1 MGVGVGSPGDGLGV
15 GLGLGLGL
23 GLPPG
28 VGLGIGSGLGVGLA
42 SGLGDGVCTGIAVG
56 FATCVPVAVGVVC
69 LVLVFA
75 MLLDGL
81 KVHFMFDP
89 DTGVRVSLL
98 PLFFPRSEMTFDVA
112 AALESAAL
120 T

>member
-1 MGVGVGSPGDGLGV
+1 
-15 GLGLGLGL
+15 
-23 GLPPG
+23 
-28 VGLGIGSGLGVGLA
+28 
-42 SGLGDGVCTGIAVG
+42 
-56 FATCVPVAVGVVC
+56 
-69 LVLVFA
+69 

-89 DTGVRVSLL
+89 DTGVSVSLL